1 MDIKD
6 KIYKEFQLFGIDRK
20 YLLAMSGGIDS
31 SVLFDIMLKLN
42 LKFGVA
48 HAQFGLRGEASEK
61 DEAFVREL
69 CAKHNIPY
77 FTEKFNVPEHMEREG
92 ISLQMSARQLR
103 YDWFKTLL
111 NHESYNYLVTAHH
124 LNDSIETFLINLTR
138 GTGLRGLTG
147 INHNENIIRPMRDV
161 ELKEIENFADT
172 NHIIW
177 REDATNAEDHYLR
190 NKIRHHIVP
199 ALEELHEN
207 FNQSFSNSIEYLK
220 QDADLISDYIEDL
233 REKLFNRNKNH
244 FRIEI
249 STLKEKKNARAIF
262 YLFEPYGFK
271 HPKAIEKLLNSQES
285 AEIQSENYRLIK
297 NREELL
303 LLEKSEKYLEK
314 YVFHEINDIEKPIR
328 LRFKK
333 TLTQPACLLDVLDFQ
348 KIKFPISLRIREN
361 GDKFHPCGMGGKSKK
376 VSKFFKDLKLSK
388 IEKENTWILYNADDE
403 IIGIPGL
410 RWDERFIATKETNI
424 WLQVEKLD

>member
-1 MDIKD
+1 MVIKD
-6 KIYKEFQLFGIDRK
+6 NIYREFESFGLDKK

-31 SVLFDIMLKLN
+31 RVLFDIMLKLN

-48 HAQFGLRGEASEK
+48 HAQFGLRGKESDK

-69 CAKHNIPY
+69 CATHEIPY
-77 FTEKFNVPEHMEREG
+77 FMEKFNVPEHMEREG

-103 YDWFKTLL
+103 YAWFKTLL
-111 NHESYNYLVTAHH
+111 CHELYDYLVTAHH
-124 LNDSIETFLINLTR
+124 LNDSIETFFINLTR

-147 INHNENIIRPMRDV
+147 IDHNENIIRPMRDV
-161 ELKEIENFADT
+161 ELKEIENFAIT
-172 NHIIW
+172 NHINW

-190 NKIRHHIVP
+190 NRIRHHVVP
-199 ALEELHEN
+199 ALEELDVN
-207 FNQSFSNSIEYLK
+207 FNQSFSNSLEHLK
-220 QDADLISDYIEDL
+220 QDVELISDYIDEL
-233 REKLFNRNKNH
+233 RNRLFIREQNH
-244 FRIEI
+244 IKIEI
-249 STLKEKKNARAIF
+249 SSLKEKKNAKAIF
-262 YLFEPYGFK
+262 YLFEPFGFK
-271 HPKAIEKLLNSQES
+271 HPKAVEKLLNSQES

-297 NREELL
+297 NRGELL
-303 LLEKSEKYLEK
+303 LLEKSEKSLEK
-314 YVFHEINDIEKPIR
+314 YIYHEINDIEKPIR

-333 TLTQPACLLDVLDFQ
+333 RLTQPKDFSRHLDFE

-361 GDKFHPCGMGGKSKK
+361 GDKFRPSGMGGQSKK

>member
-6 KIYKEFQLFGIDRK
+6 KIYREFESFGVDEK

-31 SVLFDIMLKLN
+31 RVLFDIMLRLN

-61 DEAFVREL
+61 DEIFVREL

-103 YDWFKTLL
+103 YAWFKTLKDHQL
-111 NHESYNYLVTAHH
+111 YDYLVTAHH
-124 LNDSIETFLINLTR
+124 LNDSIETFFINLTR

-147 INHNENIIRPMRDV
+147 IDHNENIMRPMRDV
-161 ELKEIENFADT
+161 GLKEIENFADN

-199 ALEELHEN
+199 ALEELDEN

-220 QDADLISDYIEDL
+220 QDAYLISDYIEDL
-233 REKLFNRNKNH
+233 REKLFKRDKNH
-244 FRIEI
+244 FRIDI
-249 STLKEKKNARAIF
+249 SILKEKKNSRAIF

-297 NREELL
+297 NRGELL
-303 LLEKSEKYLEK
+303 LHKKSEKSLEK
-314 YVFHEINDIEKPIR
+314 YVFDEINDIENPIR

-333 TLTQPACLLDVLDFQ
+333 RLTQPRDFSHHLDFE

-361 GDKFHPCGMGGKSKK
+361 GDKFRPSGMGGQSKK

-388 IEKENTWILYNADDE
+388 IEKENTWILCDADDR

-410 RWDERFIATKETNI
+410 RWDESFIADKETNI